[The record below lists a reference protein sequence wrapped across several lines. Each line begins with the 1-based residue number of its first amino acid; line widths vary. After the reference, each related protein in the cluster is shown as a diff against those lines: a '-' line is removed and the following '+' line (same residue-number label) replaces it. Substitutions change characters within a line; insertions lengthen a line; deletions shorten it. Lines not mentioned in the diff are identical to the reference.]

1 MQTISTKYLGA
12 TNSKPSRIIAKT
24 SGASHKITLSYD
36 HALNVDQNH
45 MRAAQELMTRL
56 QWPGRMVGGHTK
68 DGMVFVAVNENGL
81 DSVRPLYSISN

>member
-24 SGASHKITLSYD
+24 SSGKRISLSYD
-36 HALNVDQNH
+36 HALNDDKNH
-45 MRAAQELMTRL
+45 MKAAKELMTRL

-68 DGMVFVAVNENGL
+68 DGMVFVVA
-81 DSVRPLYSISN
+81 DMAFMDYSINA

>member
-24 SGASHKITLSYD
+24 SSGKRISLSFD
-36 HALNVDQNH
+36 HALNENQNH

-56 QWPGRMVGGHTK
+56 QWSGRMIGGHTK
-68 DGMVFVAVNENGL
+68 EGMVFVVSDMAFM
-81 DSVRPLYSISN
+81 DYSINA

>member
-12 TNSKPSRIIAKT
+12 TNSKPSSIIAKN
-24 SGASHKITLSYD
+24 SGASQKITLSYD
-36 HALNVDQNH
+36 QAWNVDQNH

-68 DGMVFVAVNENGL
+68 DGMVFVVA
-81 DSVRPLYSISN
+81 DMAFMDYSINA